1 MTSEVRVTASVVIL
15 RPLVEVFD
23 KVCNIDSAADWVPFC
38 ESARMTQPSFE
49 PEAHNG
55 IGPGMEGIFDFAIG
69 PGIRFQVRQKV
80 SEFEWGRK
88 LVYSTAYIEYGSK
101 MVSRLLAPLVPR
113 TAIRS
118 EFEASHAGTVL
129 TVEVAVWVLPLGGND
144 LSRALIS
151 DGVLQALARLKR
163 NIEHSEAARF
173 SPWIFFNYRRNDA
186 EFAAD
191 RIYDSIKREF
201 GEGASFRDLYHLKL
215 GTDFSDELR
224 DSV

>member
-1 MTSEVRVTASVVIL
+1 MEGM
-15 RPLVEVFD
+15 FD
-23 KVCNIDSAADWVPFC
+23 FV
-38 ESARMTQPSFE
+38 
-49 PEAHNG
+49 
-55 IGPGMEGIFDFAIG
+55 IGPA
-69 PGIRFQVRQKV
+69 IRFQVRQKV

-88 LVYSTAYIEYGSK
+88 LAYSTAYSTDIEYGTK
-101 MVSRLLAPLVPR
+101 MVSRLLVPLVPR

-144 LSRALIS
+144 VSRALIS
-151 DGVLQALARLKR
+151 DGLLQALARLKR
-163 NIEHSEAARF
+163 NIEHSEPARF

-201 GEGASFRDLYHLKL
+201 GEGATFRDLYHLKL
-215 GTDFSDELR
+215 GTDFADELR
-224 DSV
+224 DSVRRSRVFLAVIGPEWLRELKSRVATSTISSPYPETDWVLEELVMALGSKRHGSSRC